1 MRRVLPLIL
10 LLVSVSLSAQQIR
23 VAAYN
28 MEGLGEAR
36 KDYPALAKVV
46 SNFDVVAAEEVM
58 NSGGLEKVVSA
69 LDEGWEAVMS
79 EKSPGPRRLR
89 EFFGFLFNDRIEIV
103 KILGAYPPPGDF
115 NRPPFGVQF
124 RLKGTRFAFNLI
136 ACHVIDYNSERI
148 RMAEIG
154 RLGEVYRYYEKMT
167 GNRGI
172 TIIAGDFND
181 ERAKSF
187 TALLGQGGNNVIPVK
202 TAGND
207 HMFVSAALKP
217 RVQKA
222 DISFG
227 PKTGS
232 SHFPVYVVLKAGG
245 SAGAG
250 GPSWAIPRRHGRW
263 RKSMPGCLLCSRSF
277 QA

>member
-103 KILGAYPPPGDF
+103 KTWAPIPRGDF

-124 RLKGTRFAFNLI
+124 PLKGTRFAFNLI

-148 RMAEIG
+148 RMAEI
-154 RLGEVYRYYEKMT
+154 
-167 GNRGI
+167 
-172 TIIAGDFND
+172 AG
-181 ERAKSF
+181 S
-187 TALLGQGGNNVIPVK
+187 G
-202 TAGND
+202 
-207 HMFVSAALKP
+207 
-217 RVQKA
+217 
-222 DISFG
+222 
-227 PKTGS
+227 
-232 SHFPVYVVLKAGG
+232 
-245 SAGAG
+245 
-250 GPSWAIPRRHGRW
+250 
-263 RKSMPGCLLCSRSF
+263 
-277 QA
+277 